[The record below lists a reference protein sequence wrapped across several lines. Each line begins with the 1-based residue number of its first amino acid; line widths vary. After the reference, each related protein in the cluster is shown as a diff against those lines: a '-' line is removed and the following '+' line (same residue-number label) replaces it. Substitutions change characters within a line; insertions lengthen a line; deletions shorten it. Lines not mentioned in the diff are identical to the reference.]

1 MANCQL
7 SKRGDDG
14 WEMGKETISYKQ
26 GSLRNSQHKLPV
38 CIKRLHGIFLLLK
51 TGHFSCRWGARL
63 PLYSSLWKQIFYGS
77 QVEAPFGVSSIQVP
91 IPKAN
96 LPVTRAFWKLSES
109 SGTGQGSGLAGID
122 ISRQGIQN
130 IFLFIFCN
138 TSASK
143 MVLVQNALLWG
154 RPVELKTIKAVRT
167 AQDHAKPKSPCLH
180 SQCDH

>member
-1 MANCQL
+1 MDEGWGRKQSHTNKAPLGTASTSCQCA
-7 SKRGDDG
+7 
-14 WEMGKETISYKQ
+14 W
-26 GSLRNSQHKLPV
+26 NA
-38 CIKRLHGIFLLLK
+38 C
-51 TGHFSCRWGARL
+51 TGFSFI
-63 PLYSSLWKQIFYGS
+63 WKQAISAAGEVLAFLYISRCGSRFFYGS

-154 RPVELKTIKAVRT
+154 RPVELKTIRAVRT